1 VKALELDETL
11 PAAHV
16 SLGRVQLFYDWDWP
30 AAEKEFR
37 RSLELNPNLP
47 EAHLGFARYL
57 AAEGRFDESI
67 EHVRTA
73 YALDPLSISA
83 RFDGIDDFYLSR
95 RYQVTLDE
103 CRKVKELPPDFR
115 EPFDVESFVY
125 ARTGRFQEAANAAQ
139 MAVVHRQG
147 PIDLSWAAAAYAE
160 SEESKRRA
168 SSCDSFWQ
176 RHKTDSSAGTTW
188 LLCTPRGEKLT
199 RLFRGWRR
207 VSNSVPFEWS
217 MSGWIPDSMR
227 CEGTHDLQKSSA
239 ESAYLSG

>member
-11 PAAHV
+11 PDDHV

-160 SEESKRRA
+160 SGRKQEARKLLRQLLAEAQNRFVCGYNVAVVYAAWGETDQAFSWLEEGIK
-168 SSCDSFWQ
+168 Q
-176 RHKTDSSAGTTW
+176 RS
-188 LLCTPRGEKLT
+188 L
-199 RLFRGWRR
+199 
-207 VSNSVPFEWS
+207 
-217 MSGWIPDSMR
+217 
-227 CEGTHDLQKSSA
+227 
-239 ESAYLSG
+239 